1 MQCHECGRTIQV
13 GDRFCTGCG
22 VSLAGVTEPTESVP
36 AVSTISTEPS
46 DHVDTGQLP
55 TPEAVEHVDTGQLPP
70 TEAVEQVDTGQL
82 PTTEAVEQVDT
93 GQLPTTELVERV
105 EADAWDDDDPVWAAT
120 GSNPTVVQ
128 ASTSA
133 PIATG
138 ELPSTEPITEV
149 WMERFEPEP
158 DPWSDVPT
166 GAVPATAQMPMAT
179 AVAAPA
185 TGHRFRFTAVTLLGV
200 VGGIALLVGMFATVV
215 EISSSDRL
223 TIGDDTPAAF
233 RLGTWIADDLG
244 DNLSIAGLIAAL
256 VMVLGGV
263 AASFGWRWGSGL
275 AGGGGLAAAGLAA
288 LVIGLAQYPIDA
300 AYEFAD
306 IPTDQEFVLTIT
318 KGLGYWLLVA
328 AAAIGIVVFFAA
340 TNDAFGDRRGGL
352 NPWIAA
358 LGALAV
364 VVAAAGPLLPVDL
377 AVFSDNWY
385 LSDRPGDPP
394 AMLLAMR
401 LVHLG
406 LFVIGGVVGFLS
418 VRRWGLGVAAG
429 ATLPSIWLGVS
440 TLFEIGSSPV
450 GPGFRNPGA
459 SDPTLHGVTIIG
471 LSSTLAMLILA
482 IIAAYDQSTRR

>member
-13 GDRFCTGCG
+13 GDRFCNGCG

-36 AVSTISTEPS
+36 TVPSAGGDRAETEQEPN
-46 DHVDTGQLP
+46 
-55 TPEAVEHVDTGQLPP
+55 
-70 TEAVEQVDTGQL
+70 TEQL
-82 PTTEAVEQVDT
+82 PTTEHEPT
-93 GQLPTTELVERV
+93 TEQLPQTELVEQV
-105 EADAWDDDDPVWAAT
+105 AGDGWGDDDPVWAAT
-120 GSNPTVVQ
+120 GAVPLTDPTTATVSV
-128 ASTSA
+128 
-133 PIATG
+133 ATG

-149 WMERFEPEP
+149 RMESVGS

-166 GAVPATAQMPMAT
+166 GAVATTAQMPA
-179 AVAAPA
+179 AAPV
-185 TGHRFRFTAVTLLGV
+185 TGTELPGHRFRFSAVTLLGI
-200 VGGIALLVGMFATVV
+200 VGGVVLLLGMFSTIV
-215 EISSSDRL
+215 EIAASERL
-223 TIGDDTPAAF
+223 TIGDDAPAAF

-244 DNLSIAGLIAAL
+244 DNVSIAGLIAAL
-256 VMVLGGV
+256 VMVVGGV
-263 AASFGWRWGSGL
+263 AAAFGWRWGSGL

-306 IPTDQEFVLTIT
+306 IPTDQEFILTIT

-328 AAAIGIVVFFAA
+328 SGAIGIVVFFAS

-377 AVFSDNWY
+377 GVFSDNWY
-385 LSDRPGDPP
+385 VSDRPGDPP
-394 AMLLAMR
+394 AMLVAMR
-401 LVHLG
+401 LVQLG
-406 LFVIGGVVGFLS
+406 LFAIGGVVGFLS

-429 ATLPSIWLGVS
+429 AALSSVWLGVS
-440 TLFEIGSSPV
+440 TLFEIGSSPI

-459 SDPTLHGVTIIG
+459 SDSTLHGVTIIG
-471 LSSTLAMLILA
+471 LSATLAMLILA
-482 IIAAYDQSTRR
+482 TVAAYDQSTRR